1 MKKYFGFLAIV
12 LSVSFA
18 SCDKDKV
25 DDGDVNPDNGNGT
38 TTEVYGCIDENALNF
53 NSSANITDGS
63 CEYSVA
69 YLASGDWTI
78 SHIEYA
84 TEVDLS
90 TIDASILD
98 AISPGLSFI
107 VAAMGPIPI
116 EGESDDAGAYS
127 LSMDNSYTSNL
138 SFTTEP
144 ITVLTFEV
152 PGFPLDLDSD
162 GTWSLQNNEEE
173 IVFVDATT
181 GAEQLYTIENLT
193 QEFALLRGSIII
205 AQEIPT
211 LGLYEFEVEIEL
223 TLEK

>member
-1 MKKYFGFLAIV
+1 MKKYFGFLAIA

-18 SCDKDKV
+18 SCDKDNN
-25 DDGDVNPDNGNGT
+25 DDGTVNPDNGNGT
-38 TTEVYGCIDENALNF
+38 TTEVYGCIDENAMNF
-53 NSSANITDGS
+53 DSTANMDDGS
-63 CEYSVA
+63 CTYSVA

-78 SHIEYA
+78 SHIEYD

-90 TIDASILD
+90 IIDASILD
-98 AISPGLSFI
+98 AIFPGLSALAGAT
-107 VAAMGPIPI
+107 VIPV

-144 ITVLTFEV
+144 ISVLGFFDI
-152 PGFPLDLDSD
+152 PGIPLDLPSD
-162 GTWSLQNNEEE
+162 GTWGLQNNEEE
-173 IVFVDATT
+173 IVFVDTTT

-193 QEFALLRGSIII
+193 QEFALLRGSLII
-205 AQEIPT
+205 AQEIPSF
-211 LGLYEFEVEIEL
+211 GSYEFEVELEL

>member
-1 MKKYFGFLAIV
+1 M
-12 LSVSFA
+12 
-18 SCDKDKV
+18 
-25 DDGDVNPDNGNGT
+25 DN
-38 TTEVYGCIDENALNF
+38 
-53 NSSANITDGS
+53 GS

-78 SHIEYA
+78 SHIEYD

-90 TIDASILD
+90 IIDASVLD
-98 AISPGLSFI
+98 AIFPGLSFL
-107 VAAMGPIPI
+107 VATMGPIPVV
-116 EGESDDAGAYS
+116 GESDDAGAYS

-144 ITVLTFEV
+144 LLIAGFEM
-152 PGFPLDLDSD
+152 PGVPLDLPSE
-162 GTWSLQNNEEE
+162 GTWVLQNNEEE
-173 IVFVDATT
+173 ISFVDATT
-181 GAEQLYTIENLT
+181 GAEQLYSIDNLT
-193 QEFALLRGSIII
+193 QEFALLRGSIVI